1 MTELQLSEMLD
12 RMESGIAGSFY
23 TRLAQ
28 ALRVADLS
36 NRSRLLAAFPEIVEK
51 LWSWLHARH
60 AEHGSKSC
68 PDSAELTLRL
78 PEMGAFL
85 WSINRERHKVMPV
98 QFGANDLLTEP
109 R

>member
-36 NRSRLLAAFPEIVEK
+36 NRSRLLAAFPEITRNYGPG
-51 LWSWLHARH
+51 SMHDMQNTARSL
-60 AEHGSKSC
+60 AR
-68 PDSAELTLRL
+68 TLL
-78 PEMGAFL
+78 
-85 WSINRERHKVMPV
+85 N
-98 QFGANDLLTEP
+98 
-109 R
+109 